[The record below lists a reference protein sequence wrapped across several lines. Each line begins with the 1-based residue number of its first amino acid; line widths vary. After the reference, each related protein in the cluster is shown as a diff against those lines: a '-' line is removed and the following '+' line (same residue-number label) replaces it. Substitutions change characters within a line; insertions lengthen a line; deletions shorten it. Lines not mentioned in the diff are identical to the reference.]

1 MKSELYIQTPNNQVE
16 GIDAESQR
24 PAPASKRSNR
34 CSLQLSGP
42 IDTEEIR
49 PASSSKES
57 TESSLPV
64 DIDRMLHVGINRE
77 ADTVSTDFIERLILL
92 TSNSRSWHA
101 SDDEPVDLT
110 EPRFESFRVANKT
123 LWQKLP
129 DMCRRLKEKR
139 EGKKKIPGNIWF
151 MVVQV
156 C

>member
-1 MKSELYIQTPNNQVE
+1 MKSELYIQRPNNQVE
-16 GIDAESQR
+16 GSDAESQM

-64 DIDRMLHVGINRE
+64 DIDRMLRVGINRE
-77 ADTVSTDFIERLILL
+77 ADTVSTNFIEKLILL

-110 EPRFESFRVANKT
+110 EPRLESFRVANKT

-129 DMCRRLKEKR
+129 DMCRGLK
-139 EGKKKIPGNIWF
+139 
-151 MVVQV
+151 
-156 C
+156 